1 MDNFVPG
8 FRESIVALTESLRF
22 VVYFVCVTG
31 LMLRISR
38 ARPEQ
43 DSLMQPIVR
52 AVLVVGFTATLPWWF
67 AFAEDSFLSMAEV
80 FHHGYTEHP
89 MQAATLLRDGMTDN
103 ASDFSLSRLGES
115 LYRAFLMGSGK
126 LVVLVASVLQL
137 PLLIL
142 HYILKLLCFLFLPV
156 ALAMFMLPGLDNLG
170 VRYLQ
175 QTLAVLAWP
184 VGFAITE
191 LVTWNLLT
199 AYSTN
204 LATAYGLRAG
214 DIDTMSFASLLGGLF
229 GAVWLILGTLGTP
242 FLMQMLFCSGS
253 PLSGGGS
260 QGLQQLY
267 TLQQVVWL
275 AKSLKT
281 GGAAAVVGSVGG
293 AGKAPPGGG
302 SPPPSMPTPMPPP
315 TSPPAPVSPATA
327 PKSDPAG
334 DQAVATLLASTRMP
348 APQTTC

>member
-115 LYRAFLMGSGK
+115 LYRAFLMGSCK